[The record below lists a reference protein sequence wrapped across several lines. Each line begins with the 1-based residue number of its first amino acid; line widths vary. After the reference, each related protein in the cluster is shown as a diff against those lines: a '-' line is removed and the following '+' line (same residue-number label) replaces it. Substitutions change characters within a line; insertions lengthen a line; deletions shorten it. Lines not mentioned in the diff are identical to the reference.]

1 MFDLAGQRNGHYP
14 RNNHK
19 ETHNLMKRQKKSQD
33 KRADLR
39 TAKIV
44 IFTA

>member
-1 MFDLAGQRNGHYP
+1 MFDLVEQRNGHYP
-14 RNNHK
+14 RNKHK
-19 ETHNLMKRQKKSQD
+19 ETHKLMKRQKKSQD

-44 IFTA
+44 ILTA